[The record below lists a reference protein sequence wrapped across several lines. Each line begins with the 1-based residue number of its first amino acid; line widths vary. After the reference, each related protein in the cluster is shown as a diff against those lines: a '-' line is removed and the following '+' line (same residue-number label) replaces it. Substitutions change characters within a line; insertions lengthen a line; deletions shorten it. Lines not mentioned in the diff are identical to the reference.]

1 MRVLNVD
8 QTSSYPGWPIPVSFG
23 SSDAAAGTKNPKN
36 NTITIIVTEDKNRI
50 RNGAI
55 HVVNEKTPSK
65 KRRFSSKS
73 NGKSAEINNTF
84 NPLPI
89 RSNWVGKNPFYKLIL
104 RSSAAV
110 QRHFSKPWPFFIF
123 VLYVMSANCCLNC

>member
-1 MRVLNVD
+1 MK
-8 QTSSYPGWPIPVSFG
+8 
-23 SSDAAAGTKNPKN
+23 TKKPKN

-84 NPLPI
+84 NQLPI
-89 RSNWVGKNPFYKLIL
+89 RSN
-104 RSSAAV
+104 
-110 QRHFSKPWPFFIF
+110 
-123 VLYVMSANCCLNC
+123 